1 MSRLR
6 CRTLAMS
13 TVAEPVMLVPN
24 CAAWRTRCETFALQI
39 SFLLGMQ
46 LMFGHEPPMYR
57 RSTTAVRRPAR
68 AICHASNF
76 PPAPLPRTRIS
87 NRSGCDMRFTPYV
100 AASFGTT
107 PMRVCSSSAPCP
119 GLDPRQPVTAGQF
132 LVDTLGATAVDP
144 QIGAVDEARERA
156 GQER

>member
-1 MSRLR
+1 MTPPRPA
-6 CRTLAMS
+6 T

-24 CAAWRTRCETFALQI
+24 CTAWRTRCETFALQI

-107 PMRVCSSSAPCP
+107 PMRDLLLERSLPGTRPSAA
-119 GLDPRQPVTAGQF
+119 GDGRPV
-132 LVDTLGATAVDP
+132 LS
-144 QIGAVDEARERA
+144 
-156 GQER
+156 